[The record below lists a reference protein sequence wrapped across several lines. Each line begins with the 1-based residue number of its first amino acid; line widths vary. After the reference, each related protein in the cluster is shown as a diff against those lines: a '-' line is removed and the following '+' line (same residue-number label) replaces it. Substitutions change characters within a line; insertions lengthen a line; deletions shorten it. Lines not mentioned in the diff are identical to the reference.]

1 VKSPPNNP
9 RAIAAYRCAL
19 YGLIPLA
26 GLVLGPV
33 AVALGVLGLR
43 HPAVD
48 AKDRTHGFASA
59 AVILGVLEL
68 LTNGIG
74 LTLIGIGLASLNS

>member
-1 VKSPPNNP
+1 MNPPPTNP
-9 RAIAAYRCAL
+9 RAMIAYRIAC

-33 AVALGVLGLR
+33 AVGLGVRSWLHLRSNPKDLG
-43 HPAVD
+43 A
-48 AKDRTHGFASA
+48 GFASA
-59 AVILGVLEL
+59 AVILGLLEV

-74 LTLIGIGLASLNS
+74 LTLIGIGLASLGS